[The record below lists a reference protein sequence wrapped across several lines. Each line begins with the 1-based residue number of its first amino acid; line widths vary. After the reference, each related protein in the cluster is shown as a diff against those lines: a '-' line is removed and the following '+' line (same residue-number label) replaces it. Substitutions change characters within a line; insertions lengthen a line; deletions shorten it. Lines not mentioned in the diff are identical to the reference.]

1 MADFVIRADHYIK
14 DGMLDDWLALVPV
27 DAREA
32 VKEPGCKRF
41 DVFVERGSTSHG
53 MLIEVHDSEADWHEH
68 MKQPCVKVFM
78 EGAVDMLTDKAGIE
92 FDMLYEGGT

>member
-14 DGMLDDWLALVPV
+14 EGMLDGWLALVRV

-41 DVFVERGSTSHG
+41 DVLVERGSTTHG
-53 MLIEVHDSEADWHEH
+53 MLIEVYDSEADWHEH
-68 MKQPCVKVFM
+68 MKQPCVKAFM
-78 EGAVDMLTDKAGIE
+78 EGAVDMLTDKARIE
-92 FDMLYEGGT
+92 CDMLYEGGT

>member
-14 DGMLDDWLALVPV
+14 EGMLDDWVAMARV

-41 DVFVERGSTSHG
+41 DVFVERGSTTHA
-53 MLIEVHDSEADWHEH
+53 MFIEVYNSEADWHEH
-68 MKQPCVKVFM
+68 MKQHYVKTFM
-78 EGAVDMLTDKAGIE
+78 EGVGDMLSDKVRVE
-92 FDMLYEGGT
+92 FDMVYEGGT

>member
-14 DGMLDDWLALVPV
+14 EGMLDDWLAMARV

-41 DVFVERGSTSHG
+41 DFFVERGSTTHA
-53 MLIEVHDSEADWHEH
+53 MLVEVYDSEANWHEH
-68 MKQPCVKVFM
+68 MKQHYVKTFM
-78 EGAVDMLTDKAGIE
+78 EGAADMLTDKGRVE
-92 FDMLYEGGT
+92 FDMAYEGGT